1 VGRIEYDAL
10 VLDHHPFKDR
20 HLLLSLLTAEAGLVR
35 GVLRRAR
42 GGKTPQAAAA
52 QILSLVYVTGFSTRN
67 AELATFNQLELT
79 TSSYPLAKDLERAA
93 AAAVVCELMLTFCPA
108 GEPAPRR
115 YRLARS
121 LLEGLLEG
129 VEPSI
134 AIAYGQFW
142 SLALAGLMPPTE
154 ETRLGSEGSRFL
166 YWCRSQPITGG
177 VSAVPRRTA
186 QWLDRR
192 TREEAERQLKAL
204 DFYRTS
210 EGTAEWMR

>member
-10 VLDHHPFKDR
+10 VLDHHPYKDR
-20 HLLLSLLTAEAGLVR
+20 HLLVSLLTAEIGLVR

-52 QILSLVYVTGFSTRN
+52 QILSLVHVTGFSTRH
-67 AELATFNQLELT
+67 AELATFHQLELT
-79 TSSYPLAKDLERAA
+79 TSSYPLANNLERAA

-115 YRLARS
+115 FRLARS

-129 VEPSI
+129 VDPSI
-134 AIAYGQFW
+134 AIAYAQFW
-142 SLALAGLMPPTE
+142 SLSLAGLLTPIE
-154 ETRLGSEGSRFL
+154 ELPLGSEGRRFL
-166 YWCRSQPITGG
+166 NWCRSQPITGG
-177 VSAVPRRTA
+177 FPAVPRRTA

-192 TREEAERQLKAL
+192 TRDEAERQLKAL
-204 DFYRTS
+204 DFYRTA
-210 EGTAEWMR
+210 EGTAEWKR

>member
-1 VGRIEYDAL
+1 MGQFEHDAL
-10 VLDHHPFKDR
+10 VLDHHPYKDR
-20 HLLLSLLTAEAGLVR
+20 HLLLSLLTAETGLLR

-52 QILSLVYVTGFSTRN
+52 QTLSLVHVTGYSTRN
-67 AELATFNQLELT
+67 AELATFNQLESV

-108 GEPAPRR
+108 GESAPRR
-115 YRLARS
+115 FRLARS
-121 LLEGLLEG
+121 LLDGLLEG

-142 SLALAGLMPPTE
+142 SLALAGLLPPVE
-154 ETRLGSEGSRFL
+154 ETPLGSEGSVFFH
-166 YWCRSQPITGG
+166 WCRSQPVTGG
-177 VSAVPRRTA
+177 ASTVPTRTA

-210 EGTAEWMR
+210 QGTAEWKR